1 MPTGAVHLVPAAGWV
16 AEATKETVRCFSLV
30 ALQTTIA
37 LPRRVIAICGS
48 SPRGSSSHRFSAEM
62 FRGVLHRLPRSRV
75 EVRTTRSSPLP
86 VRTLSVQTITAFPA
100 ETAIW
105 GPWTS
110 SLTGAMV
117 TGGDQPLP
125 GRRLLTWTRS
135 GWPPDQVAIASPSGV
150 TATAGAPASRLDG
163 PTTVGEAHRGAASAA
178 ETMAIVAATTSATGT
193 ARVRRGLMN
202 PG

>member
-16 AEATKETVRCFSLV
+16 AEATKETVRCLSLV
-30 ALQTTIA
+30 EL
-37 LPRRVIAICGS
+37 
-48 SPRGSSSHRFSAEM
+48 
-62 FRGVLHRLPRSRV
+62 
-75 EVRTTRSSPLP
+75 
-86 VRTLSVQTITAFPA
+86 QTITAFPA